1 MATDLTDRA
10 GLAKDA
16 YVYGYPLVFNTDQ
29 VRRYVK
35 EGVGANPAAAFN
47 TFSHARHLAGPA
59 DTFVTINNDTLYSM
73 AQLDLSVGPLVLDV
87 PATGERYYV
96 LQFVD
101 AWTNNIAYVGTRAT
115 GNEAGRFVIV
125 PPGWSGD
132 LPADAVVV
140 QASTR
145 IVSIV
150 GRIACA
156 GPDDVGAANS
166 VQDQFLLRPLDPAA
180 IPVGLP
186 DKATSGVDS
195 SDFFEDLRRLSQ
207 DLPPSS
213 ADVEHAPR
221 FDPLG
226 IGVTEPFQGLDG
238 ELATD
243 LRSGYLAGQEVVEYA
258 SHHGSSPV
266 DNGWTVGLHMFD
278 YNVSALGLGTIDAPE
293 WKIAEPAERFLD
305 RAVAARLGLWGNHAY
320 EAVYAQAFT
329 DVDGDPLR
337 GASTYRVLF
346 DTEPPVGA
354 FWSITLYDVPQ
365 YFLVD
370 NPIDRYSIGDR
381 TPGTRRADDGTLTVT
396 ISHAEPTDPAARA
409 NWLPAPDAAFRL
421 VLRLYIPG
429 PTILAGT
436 YDFPPIIKA

>member
-1 MATDLTDRA
+1 MATELTDRA

-16 YVYGYPLVFNTDQ
+16 YVYGYPLVFNVDQ
-29 VRRYVK
+29 VRRYVN

-115 GNEAGRFVIV
+115 GNEAGRFVVV

-166 VQDQFLLRPLDPAA
+166 VQDQFLLRPLDLTAKPA
-180 IPVGLP
+180 GLP
-186 DKATSGVDS
+186 DKAASGEEGL
-195 SDFFEDLRRLSQ
+195 DFFEDLRRLSQ
-207 DLPPSS
+207 ELPPSP
-213 ADVEHAPR
+213 ADVEYATR

-226 IGVTEPFQGLDG
+226 LAGTAPIQDPDG
-238 ELATD
+238 ELAEQ
-243 LRSGYLAGQEVVEYA
+243 YLAGRDLVEHA
-258 SHHGSSPV
+258 SHHGSAPV
-266 DNGWTVGLHMFD
+266 NNGWTVGLHMFD
-278 YNVSALGLGTIDAPE
+278 YNVAALGLGTIDAPE
-293 WKIAEPAERFLD
+293 WKIADPAERFLD

-329 DVDGDPLR
+329 DVDGAPLH
-337 GASTYRVLF
+337 GESTYEVHF

-354 FWSITLYDVPQ
+354 FWSITLYDVPR

-396 ISHAEPTDPAARA
+396 ISHAEPTDPLARA

-429 PTILAGT
+429 PTVLDGT
-436 YDFPPIIKA
+436 YGFPPITQV